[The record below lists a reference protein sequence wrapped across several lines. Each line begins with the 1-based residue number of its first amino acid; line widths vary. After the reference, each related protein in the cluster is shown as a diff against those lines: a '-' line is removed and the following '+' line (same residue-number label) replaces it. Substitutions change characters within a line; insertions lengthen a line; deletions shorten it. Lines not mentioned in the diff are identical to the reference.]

1 MKVINKKYCTSGSYF
16 VLTTNKSL
24 IIKRWK
30 GKREKYLFALRTY
43 MDGRVYTL
51 KMENVN
57 SWFVHKIKVK
67 VIYGLLELSF
77 NSFRYLN

>member
-16 VLTTNKSL
+16 VVITNKSL

-30 GKREKYLFALRTY
+30 GKREKY
-43 MDGRVYTL
+43 
-51 KMENVN
+51 
-57 SWFVHKIKVK
+57 FVCPAY
-67 VIYGLLELSF
+67 IYGWTSLYPENGEREFVVCSRKNYLF